1 MPKTTRPATKPAAP
15 PKTTPEK
22 PAAAPTYWLI
32 KSEPTVYPWSRLL
45 RDGRTMWD
53 GVRNF
58 EARNHLRAMQ
68 EGDLC
73 LFYHS
78 NEGKELVG
86 VARVV
91 RAAYPDPTAP
101 GEDWSV
107 VDVAPAYPLAKTVP
121 LDTIRES
128 EELTDLQML
137 TRNRLSV
144 TRVTA
149 PQWKVLHALAG
160 TAPEGPKV
168 KKTAKAAKQA

>member
-1 MPKTTRPATKPAAP
+1 MPKTTRAPKKPAASQGP
-15 PKTTPEK
+15 ATT
-22 PAAAPTYWLI
+22 APSYWLI
-32 KSEPTVYPWSRLL
+32 KSEPTVYAWTRLQQ
-45 RDGRTMWD
+45 DGRTMWD

-58 EARNHLRAMQ
+58 EARNNLRAMK

-86 VARVV
+86 VAKIV

-107 VDVAPAYPLAKTVP
+107 VDVAPAYPLKKTVG
-121 LDTIRES
+121 LDTIKETP
-128 EELTDLQML
+128 ELADLQML

-144 TRVTA
+144 TRVNA
-149 PQWKVLHALAG
+149 AQWALLHGLAG
-160 TAPEGPKV
+160 TSSRPPK
-168 KKTAKAAKQA
+168 AKPAAGRPSR

>member
-1 MPKTTRPATKPAAP
+1 M
-15 PKTTPEK
+15 
-22 PAAAPTYWLI
+22 
-32 KSEPTVYPWSRLL
+32 YPWNRLL

-58 EARNHLRAMQ
+58 EARNNLRAMQ

-91 RAAYPDPTAP
+91 RTAYADPTAP

-107 VDVAPAYPLAKTVP
+107 VDVAPAYALAKTVP
-121 LDTIRES
+121 LDTIRDAEGLS
-128 EELTDLQML
+128 DLQML

-149 PQWKVLHALAG
+149 PQWKVLHDLGG
-160 TAPEGPKV
+160 TAVDGPRAKNSGR
-168 KKTAKAAKQA
+168 ALGDKAAPRKTKTRA